1 MKKTA
6 VFAWKSLKRYFSNII
21 SPMYA
26 NIHFD
31 EDKEKSFINLFCK
44 VYIDIQDK
52 MSHVSADTLSNDK
65 SADAL
70 SNGKP
75 ADASKKHL
83 DRHKQAAILIYCVIQ
98 EKIFSANNVPEGQ
111 IFVGN
116 YSIALA
122 LGLTY
127 MKDRLNEV
135 LEAVGEKQIEEFSE
149 IVPFTCDTPIFD
161 VIYRNL
167 YFEQETDKNAHI
179 FTLSNTLFLYE
190 YITLLENGIDPKA
203 LKEKINNTK
212 M

>member
-6 VFAWKSLKRYFSNII
+6 IFAWKSLKRYFSNII

-31 EDKEKSFINLFCK
+31 EDKEKSFIDLFCK
-44 VYIDIQDK
+44 VYGDVQDK

-65 SADAL
+65 
-70 SNGKP
+70 P
-75 ADASKKHL
+75 ADTSKKHL

-98 EKIFSANNVPEGQ
+98 EKIFSADNVPKGQ

-167 YFEQETDKNAHI
+167 YFEQETDNNAHV

-190 YITLLENGIDPKA
+190 YITLLENGIDPRA